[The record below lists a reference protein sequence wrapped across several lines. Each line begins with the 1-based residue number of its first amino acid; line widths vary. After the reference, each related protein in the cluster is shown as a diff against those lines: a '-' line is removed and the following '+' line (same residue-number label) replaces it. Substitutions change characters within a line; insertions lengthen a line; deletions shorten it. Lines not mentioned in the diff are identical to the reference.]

1 MNEIRRLNVPFK
13 APFYVNM
20 KKKKIDNFMMHDG
33 VTWFSKNIHVYFLE
47 EPMAIV
53 ECEIH

>member
-1 MNEIRRLNVPFK
+1 MNEIQRLNVPFK

-20 KKKKIDNFMMHDG
+20 KKEKIDNFIMHDG

-47 EPMAIV
+47 EPMATV